1 VSWPG
6 LRGAGSDP
14 PRPARRA
21 VRRLPRTAPDP
32 PRFRALRGRRG
43 APAAGRGLPGPRAS
57 LGRAPPQ
64 RHPSRLPRRRPVSRH
79 V

>member
-43 APAAGRGLPGPRAS
+43 APAAGRGLPA
-57 LGRAPPQ
+57 LG
-64 RHPSRLPRRRPVSRH
+64 L
-79 V
+79 